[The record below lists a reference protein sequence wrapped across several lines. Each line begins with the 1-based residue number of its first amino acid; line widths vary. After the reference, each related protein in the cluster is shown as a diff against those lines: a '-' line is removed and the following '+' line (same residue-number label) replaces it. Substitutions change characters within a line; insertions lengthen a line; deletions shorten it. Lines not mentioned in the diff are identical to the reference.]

1 MTIGVWNW
9 NLMSFS
15 IFNLLNFQIFEI
27 FQIELLFEFIS
38 PPDLENIYFEDEDY
52 EVEVEAEPKVTTI
65 AKVRDHSGYNRPVRF
80 VEIQ

>member
-1 MTIGVWNW
+1 M
-9 NLMSFS
+9 
-15 IFNLLNFQIFEI
+15 
-27 FQIELLFEFIS
+27 FEFIS

-80 VEIQ
+80 VEIL